1 MSMQKQSAPPFTGRG
16 KGDDRMENT
25 ATTAAS
31 LLENEYVKELLAVME
46 ANRVPA
52 VKDLLA
58 VFNQVSA
65 MERQLDT
72 AVTEL
77 AALRRE
83 LSTSQKQAHP
93 VKAALQNTGAA
104 MEKSVIAVR
113 DRLDATKQAVIDS
126 CKNAVDAFREKG
138 ISALD
143 NITRF
148 FKLRPM
154 LETMRTELDKS
165 IRADRS
171 AMDKIETV
179 SAEYHEAGRHIK
191 NMGRTLMGNEA
202 AVEAKPMGKLAKSLE
217 APFKAELSC
226 LSSMKKSVGK
236 ALLRLTA
243 LEQSAQRKPSV
254 QQNIHALSEKLAR
267 EQKSAPAAEKSRSVS
282 HEAR

>member
-1 MSMQKQSAPPFTGRG
+1 
-16 KGDDRMENT
+16 MENT
-25 ATTAAS
+25 ATTAAP
-31 LLENEYVKELLAVME
+31 LLENEYVTELLAVME

-58 VFNQVSA
+58 VFNEVSA

-83 LSTSQKQAHP
+83 LSASQKQAHP
-93 VKAALQNTGAA
+93 VKAVLQNTGAA
-104 MEKSVIAVR
+104 MEKNVTTVR
-113 DRLDATKQAVIDS
+113 DRLDATKQTVIDG
-126 CKNAVDAFREKG
+126 CKNVLDTFREKG

-165 IRADRS
+165 IQDDRS

-179 SAEYHEAGRHIK
+179 SAEYHEAERHIK

-202 AVEAKPMGKLAKSLE
+202 AAEAKPMGKLAKSLE
-217 APFKAELSC
+217 APFRAELSC
-226 LSSMKKSVGK
+226 LSSMKKSVEK
-236 ALLRLTA
+236 ALLLLTA

-254 QQNIHALSEKLAR
+254 QQSIHALSEKLAR
-267 EQKSAPAAEKSRSVS
+267 EQKSAPAAERSRSVS